1 MKIETWRNS
10 LRKLE
15 DMSLENFSLS
25 EFDSPDS
32 PGSGKHMTKEFL
44 KKIDKAREIS
54 GVPYIITS
62 GFRTPQHNETL
73 KKQGYKASPNS
84 SHLKGCAA
92 DIVCKDSATRQKI
105 VSGLIKAG
113 FTRIGISK
121 KGNFIHCDTDKD
133 KNDAIWLY

>member
-1 MKIETWRNS
+1 MRFDIWKKSIDNIEKEMA
-10 LRKLE
+10 LKY
-15 DMSLENFSLS
+15 FKLS

-32 PGSGKHMTKEFL
+32 KGSGKNMTRDFL
-44 KKIDKAREIS
+44 KKLDKARELSGCSYVIS
-54 GVPYIITS
+54 S
-62 GFRTPQHNETL
+62 GFRSEETN
-73 KKQGYKASPNS
+73 KRVGGVPNS

-92 DIVCKDSATRQKI
+92 DIVCKDSGTRQKI
-105 VSGLIKAG
+105 ISGLIKAG